1 MKERDTILAK
11 ISAILMI
18 IFIAIVSTTGRT
30 AADGS
35 LIVSMATFKDG
46 TVNIVACKGIS
57 IAAQTGAFELLKS
70 EVCSNFAQIISGTQ
84 TTSQIGTDIQN
95 AYADMQKN
103 FSLTPFCAASL
114 MGVFA
119 QRIVNGKISA
129 GSCPAAS

>member
-1 MKERDTILAK
+1 MKERNTILAK
-11 ISAILMI
+11 VSAILVLMS
-18 IFIAIVSTTGRT
+18 IAIISTTGRT

-35 LIVSMATFKDG
+35 LTISMATFKDG

-70 EVCSNFAQIISGTQ
+70 EVCTNFAQIITGTQ

-95 AYADMQKN
+95 AYDDMQKN

-119 QRIVNGKISA
+119 QRVVNGKISA
-129 GSCPAAS
+129 GSCPAGS